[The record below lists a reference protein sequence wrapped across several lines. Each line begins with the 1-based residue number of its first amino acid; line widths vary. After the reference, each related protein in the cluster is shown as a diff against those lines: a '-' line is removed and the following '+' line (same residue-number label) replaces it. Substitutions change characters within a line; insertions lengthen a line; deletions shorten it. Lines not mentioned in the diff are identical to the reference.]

1 MSNEADPAA
10 AGDIAASLR
19 TFAAR
24 ALVYNLLAAEALGLA
39 PADLVCM
46 CLLQLHGPAT
56 PGWLAEMTGL
66 STGAVTGV
74 VDRLERAGYVTRA
87 RDPQDRRRVIV
98 GPDLERFDR
107 DIQRHAPAPPPATLE
122 FLRGYP
128 AAQLRAIRRFAADLA
143 AAPAPAQQARRGQPA
158 RSPGRSGSL
167 GAEGDGRP

>member
-1 MSNEADPAA
+1 MSSDADPAA
-10 AGDIAASLR
+10 AGEIAASLQ

-24 ALVYNLLAAEALGLA
+24 ALVYNLLASEALGLA

-56 PGWLAEMTGL
+56 PGWIAQMTGL

-98 GPDLERFDR
+98 RPDLERFDR
-107 DIQRHAPAPPPATLE
+107 DLQRHAPGPSPAALE

-128 AAQLRAIRRFAADLA
+128 AAQVHAIRRFAADLA
-143 AAPAPAQQARRGQPA
+143 AASAPA
-158 RSPGRSGSL
+158 
-167 GAEGDGRP
+167 

>member
-1 MSNEADPAA
+1 MSNEAGPAA
-10 AGDIAASLR
+10 AGEIAAGLQ

-24 ALVYNLLAAEALGLA
+24 ALVYNLLASEAMGLA

-56 PGWLAEMTGL
+56 PGWIAEMTGL

-98 GPDLERFDR
+98 RPDLDRFGR
-107 DIQRHAPAPPPATLE
+107 DIERHAPTQPPAALE
-122 FLRGYP
+122 FLREYP
-128 AAQLRAIRRFAADLA
+128 AAQLRAIRRFVADLA
-143 AAPAPAQQARRGQPA
+143 AASAPA
-158 RSPGRSGSL
+158 
-167 GAEGDGRP
+167 